1 MFIGHYAPA
10 LALAAHPKSPPAWSL
25 FISAQLVDYLFFLF
39 VFPGIETGLPDL
51 TAPSALPFDLQAP
64 LTHSLLGS
72 AAIAV
77 TWGIMFAFIAPADRR
92 PQWAVLS
99 ALAVISHWFLDW
111 LVHRPDLPL
120 APGMEP
126 LGLGLWYHPM
136 IAWPLEIGLLALGTW
151 YFTRAVPE
159 RTGRAW
165 ILFAILVVS
174 QIVSRTLLPPAE
186 SITALA
192 PSALISY
199 TVFAAIA
206 AWALRR
212 PSVPA

>member
-39 VFPGIETGLPDL
+39 VFPGIETAAHDPAGP
-51 TAPSALPFDLQAP
+51 AALPFDLHAP
-64 LTHSLLGS
+64 LTHSLLGTV
-72 AAIAV
+72 AIAV

-92 PQWAVLS
+92 AQWAILS
-99 ALAVISHWFLDW
+99 GLAVVSHWFMDL

-120 APGMEP
+120 APGSEP
-126 LGLGLWYHPM
+126 LGLGLWYKPM

-151 YFTRAVPE
+151 VFTRAVPE

-165 ILFAILVVS
+165 ILFGILTAS
-174 QIVSRTLLPPAE
+174 QVVSRTLLPPAD
-186 SITALA
+186 SITALS

-199 TVFAAIA
+199 TLFAAIA

-212 PSVPA
+212 PSIPA